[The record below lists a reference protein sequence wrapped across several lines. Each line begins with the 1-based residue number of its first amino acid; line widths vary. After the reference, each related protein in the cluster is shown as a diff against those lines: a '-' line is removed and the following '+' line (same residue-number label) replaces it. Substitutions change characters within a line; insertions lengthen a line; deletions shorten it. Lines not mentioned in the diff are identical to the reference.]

1 MILGLILAAIGCA
14 CAMASS
20 IALVRARPGRRVARL
35 GGGGV
40 DFTQP
45 RVVLYYAG
53 IVITLYS
60 GLRMS
65 DHIGPW
71 SLLVAVAF
79 FGLFLLPIQVH
90 NYRLRSTA
98 A

>member
-1 MILGLILAAIGCA
+1 MILRLILAAVGCA
-14 CAMASS
+14 CAMVSS
-20 IALVRARPGRRVARL
+20 VALVRARPGRRVARS
-35 GGGGV
+35 GGGG

-53 IVITLYS
+53 IGITLYS

-71 SLLVAVAF
+71 ALLVAVAF
-79 FGLFLLPIQVH
+79 FGLFLLPIQIH